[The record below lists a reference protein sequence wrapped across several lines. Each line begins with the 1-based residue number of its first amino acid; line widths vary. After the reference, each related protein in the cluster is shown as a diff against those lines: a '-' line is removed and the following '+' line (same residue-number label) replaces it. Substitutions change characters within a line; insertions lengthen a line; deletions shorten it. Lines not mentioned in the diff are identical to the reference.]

1 MDTALGHTR
10 VRKSRP
16 C

>member
-1 MDTALGHTR
+1 MWSAR